1 MNQVEVDLRILDY
14 KALKNQ
20 QDALT
25 NMKDAEARIEV
36 EKKKKYDEIKSLKA
50 QISSM
55 ESRIKQAE
63 KEIEEYDKML
73 DPIKKQI
80 SAMEKLISDMNPGR
94 ILYKMTELEL
104 ENTKAACLLGMIQLE
119 EYYNADGQNDSHR
132 VDDITKAFVRTC
144 EHRIKVLEEKFGPK
158 LDLLLNGSFEK

>member
-1 MNQVEVDLRILDY
+1 
-14 KALKNQ
+14 
-20 QDALT
+20 
-25 NMKDAEARIEV
+25 
-36 EKKKKYDEIKSLKA
+36 
-50 QISSM
+50 
-55 ESRIKQAE
+55 
-63 KEIEEYDKML
+63 ML

-132 VDDITKAFVRTC
+132 VEDITKAFVRTC
-144 EHRIKVLEEKFGPK
+144 EHRIKVLEEKLGPK
-158 LDLLLNGSFEK
+158 ISELFYKSTEKGDVMDVKELPEERKIRWVRLNGGNN

>member
-1 MNQVEVDLRILDY
+1 ME
-14 KALKNQ
+14 
-20 QDALT
+20 
-25 NMKDAEARIEV
+25 DAEARIEV

-63 KEIEEYDKML
+63 KEIEVFDKRL
-73 DPIKKQI
+73 DSFKASIVNIKKAI
-80 SAMEKLISDMNPGR
+80 ASMNPGR

-119 EYYNADGQNDSHR
+119 E
-132 VDDITKAFVRTC
+132 
-144 EHRIKVLEEKFGPK
+144 
-158 LDLLLNGSFEK
+158 

>member
-1 MNQVEVDLRILDY
+1 
-14 KALKNQ
+14 
-20 QDALT
+20 
-25 NMKDAEARIEV
+25 MKDAEARIEV

-63 KEIEEYDKML
+63 KEIEQLNDKKEKTNFWRKECA
-73 DPIKKQI
+73 IENAI
-80 SAMEKLISDMNPGR
+80 SEMNPGR

-119 EYYNADGQNDSHR
+119 E
-132 VDDITKAFVRTC
+132 
-144 EHRIKVLEEKFGPK
+144 
-158 LDLLLNGSFEK
+158 